1 VAWQLVRDLR
11 EAGYTTA
18 LAATV
23 AAPVANVAALRVLQA
38 TYLCEG

>member
-1 VAWQLVRDLR
+1 MCFVTYTVNLRD
-11 EAGYTTA
+11 TA

-23 AAPVANVAALRVLQA
+23 AAPVADVAALRVLQA

>member
-1 VAWQLVRDLR
+1 MCFVMYTINLRDS
-11 EAGYTTA
+11 A

>member
-1 VAWQLVRDLR
+1 MYTINLRDS
-11 EAGYTTA
+11 A

>member
-1 VAWQLVRDLR
+1 MCFVIYTNNLRDS
-11 EAGYTTA
+11 AI
-18 LAATV
+18 AATV